1 MDKKGWTGSILAG
14 IGLMY
19 LFDPQRGGRRRALLR
34 DKLARG
40 LDALKDAAGT
50 TGRDLRNRSR
60 GVLAEARS
68 LVTRRP
74 VSDVVLAE
82 RVRSQLGRIVTHPSS
97 IEVSVRNGIVSLSGP
112 VLSREVDELVSRVS
126 SVRGVQNVE
135 NHLDVHEQA
144 GDAPELQGGGRR
156 PEHRFEFAQ
165 ENWSPTARLLAGAA
179 GGGLTAYGARRR
191 DGAGVAFG
199 VVGVGLV
206 ARAVTNLKLERL
218 LGLGPGRR
226 GIDVRKTIRV
236 DAPVGRVF
244 DYWANVANFP
254 LFLSH
259 VKEVRDSGP
268 GYSHWKVVGPAGI
281 PVEWDAVWTAVIP
294 NQLLAWKSIRGQAVR
309 HSGIVR
315 FDEDPRGG
323 TRIDVRMTYKPPA
336 GVLGHAVA
344 ALFGTDPKQALDDDL
359 MRFKSLIETG
369 KTTAH
374 GEEVVAVEVA
384 EEPIISTLG
393 PESVGEG
400 EEVPGPAPAA
410 PPRRPSRRSAAPPSP
425 PRRAET

>member
-1 MDKKGWTGSILAG
+1 MRKKVWTGSIFAG

-19 LFDPQRGGRRRALLR
+19 LLDPQRGGRRRALLR
-34 DKLARG
+34 DKFARG
-40 LDALKDAAGT
+40 FDAAIDAAGT
-50 TGRDLRNRSR
+50 TGRDLRNRIR
-60 GVLAEARS
+60 GVFAEARS
-68 LVTRRP
+68 LVMRKP

-97 IEVSVRNGIVSLSGP
+97 IEVSVRNGVVSLSGP
-112 VLSREVDELVSRVS
+112 VLSREVDDLLSRVS
-126 SVRGVQNVE
+126 SVRGVQGVVNR
-135 NHLDVHEQA
+135 LDVHEQA
-144 GDAPELQGGGRR
+144 GDVPGLQGGGQR

-165 ENWSPTARLLAGAA
+165 ENWSPTARLLAGAT
-179 GGGLTAYGARRR
+179 GGGLVAYGIRRR
-191 DGAGVAFG
+191 GGPGIALS
-199 VVGVGLV
+199 VVGVGLL
-206 ARAVTNLKLERL
+206 ARAVTNLKLQRL

-226 GIDVRKTIRV
+226 GIDIRKTIRV

-259 VKEVRDSGP
+259 VKEVRDHGR
-268 GYSHWKVVGPAGI
+268 GLSHWKVVGPAGI

-294 NQLLAWKSIRGQAVR
+294 NQLLAWKSVRGQAVR

-359 MRFKSLIETG
+359 VRLKSLIETG
-369 KTTAH
+369 KTTVH

-384 EEPIISTLG
+384 EEP
-393 PESVGEG
+393 ESVGEG
-400 EEVPGPAPAA
+400 EEVPAPAA
-410 PPRRPSRRSAAPPSP
+410 PPRRSSKRPAAPPASQ
-425 PRRAET
+425 RRVET